1 MELPILNEIAKGKA
15 QLVEFKGYN
24 HNLYAGDGEFWDM
37 KNMTGD
43 YYPVLSTRGKRG
55 IVKHLS
61 KPNGLFAKEKL
72 AWVDGTEFYY
82 GGIKV
87 GTVED
92 SPKQFASMGAY
103 LVIFPDKKIY
113 NTYDNTFESLIKEKR
128 EIVTVVDNT
137 ITCTTTPEE
146 FTAGDRLEIA
156 CGTNQGKYLLVAIEE
171 KKLMFMDENTG
182 ADAKFSSFT
191 GTGSIKTIVPDMDYI
206 TESENRLWGCSSQ
219 NHEIYACKL
228 GDPKSWNAYEG
239 ISTDSYAATVGSDGD
254 FTGAVTH
261 LGYILFFKENCVHA
275 IYGSKPANY
284 QITNTTLRGVEK
296 GSEKSLVIVNETLY
310 YKSWHDVCMYQ
321 GSTPSSVSY
330 ALGKT
335 KYRNAAAGAAGN
347 KYYISMQNETGWTM
361 FVFDES
367 SGLWHK
373 EDNTHASYFANLNGN
388 LYYIDAE
395 DNNIKCMNINSDMQ
409 MNEEETLEWM
419 AEFTKFDESS
429 MEHKY
434 IGKFQFRAE
443 LEENASLEVW
453 LDYDRKNQWEKI
465 CSLTSPINK
474 PFTIPIMPQRCDI
487 LKLRFKGQ
495 GICRIFALAK
505 TVEGGSEL

>member
-1 MELPILNEIAKGKA
+1 MPTLGEIGKSKA
-15 QLVEFKGYN
+15 QLVAFKGYN
-24 HNLYAGDGEFWDM
+24 HNLFAGDGEFWDM

-43 YYPVLSTRGKRG
+43 YYPVLSTRSRRG
-55 IVKHLS
+55 ILKHLM
-61 KPNGLFAKEKL
+61 KPNGLFAKDKL
-72 AWVDGTEFYY
+72 AWVDGTEFFYD
-82 GGIKV
+82 GEKIGD
-87 GTVED
+87 VED

-103 LVIFPDKKIY
+103 LIIFPDKKIY
-113 NTYDNTFESLIKEKR
+113 NTHEKAFESLVKEKS
-128 EIVTVVDNT
+128 ETMTVSGNT
-137 ITCTTTPEE
+137 ITCITTPSQ
-146 FTAGDRLEIA
+146 FVAGERLEIS
-156 CGTNQGKYLLVAIEE
+156 CGANKGQFLLAAIEGT
-171 KKLMFMDENTG
+171 KMLFINENTG
-182 ADAKFSSFT
+182 KDADFYDYT
-191 GTGSIKTIVPDMDYI
+191 GPGIVKSIVPDLDFI
-206 TESENRLWGCSSQ
+206 TESENRLWGCSSK

-254 FTGAVTH
+254 FTGAITH
-261 LGYILFFKENCVHA
+261 LGYVLFFKENCVHA
-275 IYGSKPANY
+275 VYGSKPANY
-284 QITNTTLRGVEK
+284 QITNTVLRGVEK

-310 YKSWHDVCMYQ
+310 YKSWNDVCMYQ

-330 ALGKT
+330 ALGKS

-347 KYYISMQNETGWTM
+347 KYYISMENETGWTL

-373 EDNTHASYFANLNGN
+373 EDNTHASYFTNLNGN

-395 DNNIKCMNINSDMQ
+395 DNDIKCMNINSDMQ
-409 MNEEETLEWM
+409 MNAEETLEWM

-443 LEENASLEVW
+443 LENNASLEVW
-453 LDYDRKNQWEKI
+453 LDYDRKDQWEKI
-465 CSLTSPINK
+465 CSLTAPINK
-474 PFTIPIMPQRCDI
+474 PFTIPIIPRRCDI
-487 LKLRFKGQ
+487 LKLRFRGE